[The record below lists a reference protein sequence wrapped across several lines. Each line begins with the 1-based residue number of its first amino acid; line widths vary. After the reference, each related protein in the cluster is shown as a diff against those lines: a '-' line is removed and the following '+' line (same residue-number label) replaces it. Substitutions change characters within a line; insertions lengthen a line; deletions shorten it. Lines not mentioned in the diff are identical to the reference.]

1 MRRIPGYFLVSVV
14 LLFLS
19 TNVLAQSNKL
29 VRDAATPSLPGGVAT
44 LYALDPLAH
53 TLCFRDGQE
62 GFVTQYNEIRNRCSD
77 LDFNYYNAGNFT
89 IGVEGGRQG
98 RIIDLGTAEEL
109 KQKYGTSERGVS
121 PGQVFVSI
129 RLENTNIV
137 LLKNGTT
144 IQPTNQS
151 ANLFGDVKPLETVP
165 IKLGHVYLIRV
176 TDRHDKAYQLFAKM
190 MVVSYT
196 PNESVS
202 VRWQVL

>member
-1 MRRIPGYFLVSVV
+1 MRKIPGYFLVGVV
-14 LLFLS
+14 LLLLS

-29 VRDAATPSLPGGVAT
+29 VGDAATPRLPGGMAT

-53 TLCFRDGQE
+53 TLCFRDGLE
-62 GFVTQYNEIRNRCSD
+62 GFVTEYNEIRNRCSD

-109 KQKYGTSERGVS
+109 KQKYGASQRGVS
-121 PGQVFVSI
+121 PGQVFVSL
-129 RLENTNIV
+129 RLENRNIV

-144 IQPTNQS
+144 IEPT
-151 ANLFGDVKPLETVP
+151 NLFGDAKPLETVP

-176 TDRHDKAYQLFAKM
+176 TDRNDKAYQLFAKM

-196 PNESVS
+196 PNEAVS